1 MARRDMN
8 YMMDYEDNGFGEDI
22 FAQNKALAN
31 IINPPVAPAPVP
43 TPVAAPAPAFT
54 DPLEYLFSLDVERDP
69 ERLPVAPSVETPVEF
84 QPSFIETDPERL
96 PIAPPVE
103 TPVEPP
109 VELLAP
115 PAVVDTPAAP
125 TGIATLAPKTPAA
138 PAKIDY
144 TSALAKQILGQGIT
158 DKWTGQGFGSA
169 EANAKD
175 MAKILAGIGITD
187 IKQFGKGPVYQPVYK
202 GGETYNGQRVSQYGD
217 DEGNSYKAFLDP
229 ARGWIKLPDDAK
241 LEPVWVQQQE
251 SGTDDL
257 GNMQYVDVPIDQSK
271 VQFVDGKPVLKAG
284 ETFGNKETGQA
295 VPNTYSERQTGNFF
309 GGTFAGSGNTGYG
322 VQFDENG
329 NPYFYTQGASSSDIG
344 KIAPLLSIASFI
356 PGVAPFAQG
365 LNALIAAKQGNIL
378 GAALGA
384 LGAAGGAGFTD
395 IGGIP
400 INDAKNVLGGINA
413 LKTGNVA
420 GLVNSV
426 AGYAGASLP
435 SELGTGV
442 KILNAANAY
451 SKGDYAGLLDAA
463 SSLTGSS
470 DAKLAA
476 SAIRFTN
483 AVKSGNPAALLGA
496 AQAFGSVVNT
506 ASADPKL
513 ALGFGPGDPDDFSAG
528 LIPGYFQPGGEGYI
542 PPDEEDPITVQQQPS
557 DLDDFLKQLEQ
568 YKQAAVTP
576 DDIQKIISG
585 QNFATIDD
593 IQNAM
598 NTVDIPK
605 GVSEQDVQTI
615 VSNAFAEN
623 PGIKIDDVQSI
634 VDKAVSQIP
643 TGLTEED
650 LAQSLGMT
658 KEDLLAQLGT
668 TEEGLQQRIADLES
682 EFGGQLTGATQGLES
697 KIAGTQDSVDALAES
712 LGTTKDDLLKELG
725 VTEEGLQQRI
735 ADLESEFGGQLS
747 ESTKGIESKITG
759 LEEDFSAQLAESLG
773 TTKED
778 LLNELGITEEGL
790 QQMIAD
796 LESEFGGQLT
806 ESTKGLE
813 SKLAETQTGVDELA
827 ESLGTTR
834 EDLLDQLGVT
844 EDEINQ
850 RIADLESEFGGS
862 FKDIESS
869 LGKTREE
876 LLSEF
881 GVTEDEINQR
891 IADLETEFGGNF
903 GDIESSL
910 EKTREDLLAEFG
922 LSEEEMQ
929 QRIADLETT
938 FGGNLED
945 IESSL
950 GKTRE
955 ELLAEFGVTE
965 DEINQRIADL
975 ETEFGGNFE
984 DIEGSL
990 EKTREELLAEFGLSE
1005 EEMAQRIADLETEFG
1020 GQLTSGLGKQ
1030 SAETKALFQNLFN
1043 QQQSQAAALA
1053 KSQAAAAAK
1062 AKADSVARAQSEVA
1076 SSKNNQLQ
1084 ALLAMMS
1091 SNNEVAKIKSY
1102 KDLFGED
1109 LFGTDIDLTPIGGE
1123 AE

>member
-1 MARRDMN
+1 MAIQRDFLQSI
-8 YMMDYEDNGFGEDI
+8 YEDADSFGED
-22 FAQNKALAN
+22 ALYQNEMLAN
-31 IINPPVAPAPVP
+31 IINPPMPVVKPAPQLIAPTPQPVAPDVVQQLFASQPATPATLPTPPTVDPVMKDIFGESDLEVTKFTQPSKQPTVAPASP
-43 TPVAAPAPAFT
+43 T
-54 DPLEYLFSLDVERDP
+54 
-69 ERLPVAPSVETPVEF
+69 VAPTTP
-84 QPSFIETDPERL
+84 S
-96 PIAPPVE
+96 
-103 TPVEPP
+103 
-109 VELLAP
+109 
-115 PAVVDTPAAP
+115 PAAP
-125 TGIATLAPKTPAA
+125 TTPIAPKV
-138 PAKIDY
+138 DY
-144 TSALAKQILGQGIT
+144 TSALTKQILGQGIT
-158 DKWTGQGFGSA
+158 DKWSGAGHGSA
-169 EANAKD
+169 EANAAD

-187 IKQFGKGPVYQPVYK
+187 IKQFGKVPRYEQAEVKMGFNGQLANQDADGNYYITVPGGTDSEGNQIMVPQYLNQSQLKPVYGTYSQPM
-202 GGETYNGQRVSQYGD
+202 GM
-217 DEGNSYKAFLDP
+217 DENPQF
-229 ARGWIKLPDDAK
+229 
-241 LEPVWVQQQE
+241 
-251 SGTDDL
+251 
-257 GNMQYVDVPIDQSK
+257 VPIDPTLVIEK
-271 VQFVDGKPVLKAG
+271 DGVPMIKTG
-284 ETFGNKETGQA
+284 ETFGNKATGQA
-295 VPNTYSERQTGNFF
+295 VPNTYTERQTGNFF
-309 GGTFAGSGNTGYG
+309 GGTYEGKGNTGYG
-322 VQFDENG
+322 VQFDAQG
-329 NPYFYTQGASSSDIG
+329 NPYFYTQGASSSDMD
-344 KIAPLLSIASFI
+344 KIAPLLSIASFV
-356 PGVAPFAQG
+356 PGLAPFAQG
-365 LNALIAAKQGNIL
+365 LNALIAVKQGNLL
-378 GAALGA
+378 GAALST

-395 IGGIP
+395 FAGIP
-400 INDAKNVLGGINA
+400 IGDAKNILGGINA
-413 LKTGNVA
+413 LQTGNVA
-420 GLVNSV
+420 GLINSA

-435 SELGTGV
+435 SEFGTGV
-442 KILNAANAY
+442 KVLNAANAY

-476 SAIRFTN
+476 SALRLTN
-483 AVKSGNPAALLGA
+483 AVNSGNPAALLSA
-496 AQAFGSVVNT
+496 AQAFGSIVNT

-513 ALGFGPGDPDDFSAG
+513 ALGFGPGDMDDFNAS

-542 PPDEEDPITVQQQPS
+542 PPEEEDPTTVQQQPAG
-557 DLDDFLKQLEQ
+557 LDDFLSQLEQ
-568 YKQAAVTP
+568 FKQSAVTP
-576 DDIQKIISG
+576 DDIQEIISG
-585 QNFATIDD
+585 QNFARPED
-593 IQNAM
+593 IQNAIS
-598 NTVDIPK
+598 NIP
-605 GVSEQDVQTI
+605 
-615 VSNAFAEN
+615 A
-623 PGIKIDDVQSI
+623 
-634 VDKAVSQIP
+634 
-643 TGLTEED
+643 GLTEED

-658 KEDLLAQLGT
+658 KEDLLTQLGT

-773 TTKED
+773 TTKDD

-790 QQMIAD
+790 QQRIAD

-834 EDLLDQLGVT
+834 EDLLDQLGVM

-891 IADLETEFGGNF
+891 IADLEAEFGGNF

-955 ELLAEFGVTE
+955 ELLTEFGVTE

-1030 SAETKALFQNLFN
+1030 SAETKALFQNLLN
-1043 QQQSQAAALA
+1043 QQQAQE
-1053 KSQAAAAAK
+1053 KAAAAQNTALNN
-1062 AKADSVARAQSEVA
+1062 ALSQVQSTG
-1076 SSKNNQLQ
+1076 NLNTLM
-1084 ALLAMMS
+1084 ALLGSQQQAPVQQAPMQDPY
-1091 SNNEVAKIKSY
+1091 ADIKLMEN
-1102 KDLFGED
+1102 LFGSE
-1109 LFGTDIDLTPIGGE
+1109 IDLTPAGE
-1123 AE
+1123 DTAKRK

>member
-1 MARRDMN
+1 MKDI
-8 YMMDYEDNGFGEDI
+8 FGESDLEVTK
-22 FAQNKALAN
+22 FTQPSKQ
-31 IINPPVAPAPVP
+31 PTVAPASP
-43 TPVAAPAPAFT
+43 T
-54 DPLEYLFSLDVERDP
+54 
-69 ERLPVAPSVETPVEF
+69 VAPTTP
-84 QPSFIETDPERL
+84 S
-96 PIAPPVE
+96 
-103 TPVEPP
+103 
-109 VELLAP
+109 
-115 PAVVDTPAAP
+115 PAAP
-125 TGIATLAPKTPAA
+125 TAPKV
-138 PAKIDY
+138 DY
-144 TSALAKQILGQGIT
+144 TSALTKQILGQGIT
-158 DKWTGQGFGSA
+158 DKWSGAGHGSA
-169 EANAKD
+169 EANAAD

-187 IKQFGKGPVYQPVYK
+187 IKQFGKVPRYEQAEVKMGF
-202 GGETYNGQRVSQYGD
+202 NGQLANQDADGNYYITVPGGTDS
-217 DEGNSYKAFLDP
+217 EGNQIMVPQYLNQSQLKPIY
-229 ARGWIKLPDDAK
+229 
-241 LEPVWVQQQE
+241 
-251 SGTDDL
+251 GTYSQPMGMDE
-257 GNMQYVDVPIDQSK
+257 NPQFVPIDPTLVIEK
-271 VQFVDGKPVLKAG
+271 DGVPMIKTG
-284 ETFGNKETGQA
+284 ETFGNKATGQA
-295 VPNTYSERQTGNFF
+295 VPNTYTERQTGNFF
-309 GGTFAGSGNTGYG
+309 GGTYEGKGNTGYG
-322 VQFDENG
+322 VQFDAQG
-329 NPYFYTQGASSSDIG
+329 NPYFYTQGASSSDMD

-356 PGVAPFAQG
+356 PGLAPFAQG
-365 LNALIAAKQGNIL
+365 LNALIAVKQGNLL
-378 GAALGA
+378 GAALST

-395 IGGIP
+395 FAGIP
-400 INDAKNVLGGINA
+400 IGDAKNILGGINA
-413 LKTGNVA
+413 LQTGNVA
-420 GLVNSV
+420 GLINSA

-435 SELGTGV
+435 SEFNTGV
-442 KILNAANAY
+442 KVLNAANAY

-476 SAIRFTN
+476 SALRLTN
-483 AVKSGNPAALLGA
+483 AVNSGNPAALLSA
-496 AQAFGSVVNT
+496 AQAFGSIVNT

-513 ALGFGPGDPDDFSAG
+513 ALGFGPGDPDEFIAS

-542 PPDEEDPITVQQQPS
+542 PPEEEDPTTVQQKPAG
-557 DLDDFLKQLEQ
+557 LDDFLSQLEQ
-568 YKQAAVTP
+568 FKQSAVTP
-576 DDIQKIISG
+576 DDIQEIISG
-585 QNFATIDD
+585 QNFARPED
-593 IQNAM
+593 IQNAIS
-598 NTVDIPK
+598 NIP
-605 GVSEQDVQTI
+605 
-615 VSNAFAEN
+615 A
-623 PGIKIDDVQSI
+623 
-634 VDKAVSQIP
+634 
-643 TGLTEED
+643 GLTEED

-658 KEDLLAQLGT
+658 KEDLLTQLGT

-712 LGTTKDDLLKELG
+712 LGTTKDDLL
-725 VTEEGLQQRI
+725 
-735 ADLESEFGGQLS
+735 
-747 ESTKGIESKITG
+747 
-759 LEEDFSAQLAESLG
+759 
-773 TTKED
+773 
-778 LLNELGITEEGL
+778 NELGITEEGL
-790 QQMIAD
+790 QQRIAD

-891 IADLETEFGGNF
+891 IADLEAEFGGNF

-955 ELLAEFGVTE
+955 ELLTEFGVTE

-1030 SAETKALFQNLFN
+1030 SAETKALFQNLLN

-1062 AKADSVARAQSEVA
+1062 AKADAVARAQSEAA

-1109 LFGTDIDLTPIGGE
+1109 LFGTDIDLTPVGGE

>member
-1 MARRDMN
+1 MALLRN
-8 YMMDYEDNGFGEDI
+8 SPQNLKMDYEDSDASFGNDVI
-22 FAQNKALAN
+22 FQNQALINLIGEQPNPFNPKSNIVTEEPFSYAQFLNSGSQ
-31 IINPPVAPAPVP
+31 P
-43 TPVAAPAPAFT
+43 
-54 DPLEYLFSLDVERDP
+54 PLEKLVQDVTE
-69 ERLPVAPSVETPVEF
+69 A
-84 QPSFIETDPERL
+84 
-96 PIAPPVE
+96 
-103 TPVEPP
+103 
-109 VELLAP
+109 AP
-115 PAVVDTPAAP
+115 PATTAPALAP
-125 TGIATLAPKTPAA
+125 AVTTAPKTPVA

-158 DKWTGQGFGSA
+158 DKWSGEGFGSA
-169 EANAKD
+169 DANAAD

-187 IKQFGKGPVYQPVYK
+187 ISQFGKITKEVPTYSYD
-202 GGETYNGQRVSQYGD
+202 ETGNATQNGTQIVTTY
-217 DEGNSYKAFLDP
+217 
-229 ARGWIKLPDDAK
+229 
-241 LEPVWVQQQE
+241 
-251 SGTDDL
+251 
-257 GNMQYVDVPIDQSK
+257 
-271 VQFVDGKPVLKAG
+271 
-284 ETFGNKETGQA
+284 GNKVTGQE

-309 GGTFAGSGNTGYG
+309 GGTFSGSGNTGYG
-322 VQFDENG
+322 VQFDEKG

-344 KIAPLLSIASFI
+344 KIAPLLTMASFI

-476 SAIRFTN
+476 SAIRLTN
-483 AVKSGNPAALLGA
+483 AVNSGNPAALLSA

-557 DLDDFLKQLEQ
+557 GLDDFLKQLEQ

-615 VSNAFAEN
+615 VSQAFAEN
-623 PGIKIDDVQSI
+623 PGIKIGDVQSI
-634 VDKAVSQIP
+634 VDSAVSKIP
-643 TGLTEED
+643 TGVSQDELTR
-650 LAQSLGMT
+650 S
-658 KEDLLAQLGT
+658 LGT
-668 TEEGLQQRIADLES
+668 TEQNVLAKVGAQGEQFQTLFDQYRQLGMDADTALRQTVDDLGTNVGSQFEKQNEQFQTLFDQYRQLGLDEDAATRQTIDDLGSTFGEQLSGLKTDVGSQFEKQGEQFETLLQQYRDLGMEES
-682 EFGGQLTGATQGLES
+682 DAIRQTIDDLSTNVGSQFEKQGQQFETLLQQYRDLGLDE
-697 KIAGTQDSVDALAES
+697 DAAMRQTIDD
-712 LGTTKDDLLKELG
+712 LGTNITGQISQQGDEFQTLLQQYRDLGLDEDAAIRQTIDDLG
-725 VTEEGLQQRI
+725 
-735 ADLESEFGGQLS
+735 ADVSGQ
-747 ESTKGIESKITG
+747 
-759 LEEDFSAQLAESLG
+759 FS
-773 TTKED
+773 
-778 LLNELGITEEGL
+778 
-790 QQMIAD
+790 
-796 LESEFGGQLT
+796 
-806 ESTKGLE
+806 GLE
-813 SKLAETQTGVDELA
+813 SKLTETQTSVDELA
-827 ESLGTTR
+827 QSLGTTR

-844 EDEINQ
+844 EEEISQ
-850 RIADLESEFGGS
+850 RIANLESEFGGN
-862 FKDIESS
+862 FEDIESS
-869 LGKTREE
+869 LGATREE
-876 LLSEF
+876 LLDKF

-910 EKTREDLLAEFG
+910 EKTREDLFSRFG
-922 LSEEEMQ
+922 LSEEE
-929 QRIADLETT
+929 T
-938 FGGNLED
+938 
-945 IESSL
+945 
-950 GKTRE
+950 
-955 ELLAEFGVTE
+955 
-965 DEINQRIADL
+965 
-975 ETEFGGNFE
+975 
-984 DIEGSL
+984 
-990 EKTREELLAEFGLSE
+990 
-1005 EEMAQRIADLETEFG
+1005 AQRIADLESEFG

-1030 SAETKALFQNLFN
+1030 SAETRALFQNLLS
-1043 QQQSQAAALA
+1043 QQQAQE
-1053 KSQAAAAAK
+1053 KAAAAQNTALTK
-1062 AKADSVARAQSEVA
+1062 ALSQVQSTGDFNTLMTLLGSQQQPV
-1076 SSKNNQLQ
+1076 QQ
-1084 ALLAMMS
+1084 APMQDPYAH
-1091 SNNEVAKIKSY
+1091 IK
-1102 KDLFGED
+1102 LMED
-1109 LFGTDIDLTPIGGE
+1109 LFGSEIDLTPAGE
-1123 AE
+1123 DTAKRK

>member
-1 MARRDMN
+1 MAIPRDFLQSI
-8 YMMDYEDNGFGEDI
+8 YEDADSFGGD
-22 FAQNKALAN
+22 ALYQNEMLAN
-31 IINPPVAPAPVP
+31 IINPPMPIAKPAPQLIAPVTEGSDSVAKLFASQSAAPAELPAPLTFEPVMKDIFGESDLEVTKFTQPSKQPTVAPASP
-43 TPVAAPAPAFT
+43 T
-54 DPLEYLFSLDVERDP
+54 
-69 ERLPVAPSVETPVEF
+69 VAPITP
-84 QPSFIETDPERL
+84 S
-96 PIAPPVE
+96 
-103 TPVEPP
+103 
-109 VELLAP
+109 
-115 PAVVDTPAAP
+115 PAAP
-125 TGIATLAPKTPAA
+125 TAPKV
-138 PAKIDY
+138 DY
-144 TSALAKQILGQGIT
+144 TSALTKQILGQGIT
-158 DKWTGQGFGSA
+158 DKWSGAGHGSA
-169 EANAKD
+169 EANAAD

-187 IKQFGKGPVYQPVYK
+187 IKQFGKVPRYEQAEVKMGF
-202 GGETYNGQRVSQYGD
+202 NGQLANQDADGNYYITVPGGTDS
-217 DEGNSYKAFLDP
+217 EGNQIMVPQYLNQSQLKPIY
-229 ARGWIKLPDDAK
+229 
-241 LEPVWVQQQE
+241 
-251 SGTDDL
+251 GTYSQPMGMDE
-257 GNMQYVDVPIDQSK
+257 NPQFVPIDPTLVIEK
-271 VQFVDGKPVLKAG
+271 DGVPMIKTG
-284 ETFGNKETGQA
+284 ETFGNKATGQA
-295 VPNTYSERQTGNFF
+295 VPNTYTERQTGNFF
-309 GGTFAGSGNTGYG
+309 GGTYEGKGNTGYG
-322 VQFDENG
+322 VQFDAQG
-329 NPYFYTQGASSSDIG
+329 NPYFYTQGASSSDMD

-356 PGVAPFAQG
+356 PGLAPFAQG
-365 LNALIAAKQGNIL
+365 LNALIAVKQGNLL
-378 GAALGA
+378 GAALST

-395 IGGIP
+395 FAGIP
-400 INDAKNVLGGINA
+400 IGDAKNILGGINA
-413 LKTGNVA
+413 LQTGNVA
-420 GLVNSV
+420 GLINSA

-435 SELGTGV
+435 SEFNTGV
-442 KILNAANAY
+442 KVLNAANAY

-476 SAIRFTN
+476 SALRLTN
-483 AVKSGNPAALLGA
+483 AVNSGNPAALLSA
-496 AQAFGSVVNT
+496 AQAFGSIVNT

-513 ALGFGPGDPDDFSAG
+513 ALGFGPGDMDDFNAS
-528 LIPGYFQPGGEGYI
+528 LIPGYFQPSGEGYI
-542 PPDEEDPITVQQQPS
+542 PPEEEDPTTVQQQPAG
-557 DLDDFLKQLEQ
+557 LDDFLSQLEQ
-568 YKQAAVTP
+568 FKQSAVTP
-576 DDIQKIISG
+576 DDIQEIISG
-585 QNFATIDD
+585 QNFARPED
-593 IQNAM
+593 IQNAIS
-598 NTVDIPK
+598 NIP
-605 GVSEQDVQTI
+605 
-615 VSNAFAEN
+615 A
-623 PGIKIDDVQSI
+623 
-634 VDKAVSQIP
+634 
-643 TGLTEED
+643 GLTEED

-658 KEDLLAQLGT
+658 KEDLLTQLGT

-712 LGTTKDDLLKELG
+712 LGTTKDDLL
-725 VTEEGLQQRI
+725 
-735 ADLESEFGGQLS
+735 
-747 ESTKGIESKITG
+747 
-759 LEEDFSAQLAESLG
+759 
-773 TTKED
+773 
-778 LLNELGITEEGL
+778 NELGITEEGL
-790 QQMIAD
+790 QQRIAD

-891 IADLETEFGGNF
+891 IADLEAEFGGNF

-955 ELLAEFGVTE
+955 ELLTEFGVTE

-1005 EEMAQRIADLETEFG
+1005 EEMAKRIADLETEFG

-1062 AKADSVARAQSEVA
+1062 AKADAVARAQSEAA

-1109 LFGTDIDLTPIGGE
+1109 LFGTDIDLTPVGGE

>member
-1 MARRDMN
+1 MAIQRDFLQSI
-8 YMMDYEDNGFGEDI
+8 YEDADSFGED
-22 FAQNKALAN
+22 ALYQNEMLAN
-31 IINPPVAPAPVP
+31 IINPPMPVVKPAPQLIAPTPQPVAPDVVQQLFASQPATPATLPTPPTVDPVMKDIFGESDLEVTKFTQPSKQPTVAPASP
-43 TPVAAPAPAFT
+43 T
-54 DPLEYLFSLDVERDP
+54 
-69 ERLPVAPSVETPVEF
+69 VAPTTP
-84 QPSFIETDPERL
+84 S
-96 PIAPPVE
+96 
-103 TPVEPP
+103 
-109 VELLAP
+109 
-115 PAVVDTPAAP
+115 PAAP
-125 TGIATLAPKTPAA
+125 TTPIAPKV
-138 PAKIDY
+138 DY
-144 TSALAKQILGQGIT
+144 TSALTKQILGQGIT
-158 DKWTGQGFGSA
+158 DKWSGAGHGSA
-169 EANAKD
+169 EANAAD

-187 IKQFGKGPVYQPVYK
+187 IKQFGKVPRYEQAEVKMGFNGQLANQDADGNYYITVPGGTDSEGNQIMVPQYLNQSQLKPVYGTYSQPM
-202 GGETYNGQRVSQYGD
+202 GM
-217 DEGNSYKAFLDP
+217 DENPQF
-229 ARGWIKLPDDAK
+229 
-241 LEPVWVQQQE
+241 
-251 SGTDDL
+251 
-257 GNMQYVDVPIDQSK
+257 VPIDPTLVIEK
-271 VQFVDGKPVLKAG
+271 DGVPMIKTG
-284 ETFGNKETGQA
+284 ETFGNKATGQA
-295 VPNTYSERQTGNFF
+295 VPNTYTERQTGNFF
-309 GGTFAGSGNTGYG
+309 GGTYEGKGNTGYG
-322 VQFDENG
+322 VQFDAQG
-329 NPYFYTQGASSSDIG
+329 NPYFYTQGASSSDMD
-344 KIAPLLSIASFI
+344 KIAPLLSIASFV
-356 PGVAPFAQG
+356 PGLAPFAQG
-365 LNALIAAKQGNIL
+365 LNALIAVKQGNLL
-378 GAALGA
+378 GAALST

-395 IGGIP
+395 FAGIP
-400 INDAKNVLGGINA
+400 IGDAKNILGGINA
-413 LKTGNVA
+413 LQTGNVA
-420 GLVNSV
+420 GLINSA

-435 SELGTGV
+435 FEFSTGV
-442 KILNAANAY
+442 KVLNAANAY

-476 SAIRFTN
+476 SALRLTN
-483 AVKSGNPAALLGA
+483 AVNSGNPAALLSA
-496 AQAFGSVVNT
+496 AQAFGSTVNT

-513 ALGFGPGDPDDFSAG
+513 ALGFGPGDPDDFNAS

-542 PPDEEDPITVQQQPS
+542 PPEETDPVTVQQQPS
-557 DLDDFLKQLEQ
+557 GLDDFLKQLEQ
-568 YKQAAVTP
+568 FKQTAVTP
-576 DDIQKIISG
+576 DDITKIISG
-585 QNFATIDD
+585 QNFATPEDVQTAINS
-593 IQNAM
+593 I
-598 NTVDIPK
+598 DIPK
-605 GVSEQDVQTI
+605 GVSEQDVQSI
-615 VSNAFAEN
+615 VSQTFAEN

-658 KEDLLAQLGT
+658 KEDLLTQLGT

-735 ADLESEFGGQLS
+735 TDLESEFGGQLS

-790 QQMIAD
+790 QQRIAD

-850 RIADLESEFGGS
+850 RIADLE
-862 FKDIESS
+862 
-869 LGKTREE
+869 
-876 LLSEF
+876 
-881 GVTEDEINQR
+881 
-891 IADLETEFGGNF
+891 AEFGGNF

-955 ELLAEFGVTE
+955 ELLTEFGVTE

-1030 SAETKALFQNLFN
+1030 SAETKALFQNLLN

-1062 AKADSVARAQSEVA
+1062 AKADAVARAQSEAA

-1109 LFGTDIDLTPIGGE
+1109 LFGTDIDLTPVGGE